1 MRALHVTLLLV
12 PFLLSGA
19 VAPPLRSQ
27 NAPVAK
33 ASAPRLRRFSIPAA
47 SHEQSAV
54 FAHRKPPFIIAT
66 DRRTVRRSISRP
78 TGNGATSISAP
89 SPVAA
94 GGRQDSIRF
103 TAGRYHYIVFKGVG
117 GQYTETPGKTWSG
130 IHVSLDGKDVSTL
143 QCPGTATVAGD
154 WADSI
159 YAAAPAPVRSG
170 QTLEDEDPRFLMWF

>member
-19 VAPPLRSQ
+19 VAPPP
-27 NAPVAK
+27 PVAK
-33 ASAPRLRRFSIPAA
+33 RAGGESQCAAAETILYSCRFPRAVGSVCASKTTVHYRYGPANRPA
-47 SHEQSAV
+47 
-54 FAHRKPPFIIAT
+54 IDLAT
-66 DRRTVRRSISRP
+66 DGKWSNIHLGTI
-78 TGNGATSISAP
+78 TG
-89 SPVAA
+89 
-94 GGRQDSIRF
+94 GGGGHQDSIRF

-130 IHVSLDGKDVSTL
+130 IHVSLDGKDVSTQ